1 MGDREFLESEYF
13 LKYKD
18 EIVLQFDT
26 KRKTV
31 QVFNCELIPLSIK
44 NRRDYGMIVSFC
56 SDRMLMTNREYC
68 KEILVSCGIDDQS
81 DINIC
86 ILSRALSFRDN
97 YWICSKYSEETWEK
111 VNLYKNEFSLKIAD
125 VALTGNL
132 QDINQ
137 NDAIGDQIY
146 TGELTSKG
154 IRAKCFV
161 RTSKGIVLIKY
172 EKIKEILSE
181 IIVYYLAKFLNIP
194 CSRYI
199 YSRVNER
206 DCSVCQIKTSESL
219 ELVPYRDMMSFYDT
233 NLMTYNSLPYL
244 KYMQIDPIGFLKM
257 HILDYITLNT
267 DRNRD
272 NFGALVWNGKTHSLY
287 PLFDHDS
294 CFKGKST
301 KGLYFPTGLSYAET
315 LRMIKLDY
323 TYRYNC
329 IRGDIANFQR
339 SMLVQE
345 NIDLFLK
352 YKSYEE
358 YCEMMN
364 RVAELM
370 QP

>member
-1 MGDREFLESEYF
+1 
-13 LKYKD
+13 
-18 EIVLQFDT
+18 
-26 KRKTV
+26 
-31 QVFNCELIPLSIK
+31 
-44 NRRDYGMIVSFC
+44 
-56 SDRMLMTNREYC
+56 
-68 KEILVSCGIDDQS
+68 
-81 DINIC
+81 
-86 ILSRALSFRDN
+86 
-97 YWICSKYSEETWEK
+97 
-111 VNLYKNEFSLKIAD
+111 
-125 VALTGNL
+125 
-132 QDINQ
+132 
-137 NDAIGDQIY
+137 
-146 TGELTSKG
+146 
-154 IRAKCFV
+154 
-161 RTSKGIVLIKY
+161 
-172 EKIKEILSE
+172 
-181 IIVYYLAKFLNIP
+181 
-194 CSRYI
+194 
-199 YSRVNER
+199 
-206 DCSVCQIKTSESL
+206 
-219 ELVPYRDMMSFYDT
+219 
-233 NLMTYNSLPYL
+233 
-244 KYMQIDPIGFLKM
+244 MQIDPIGFLKM

-358 YCEMMN
+358 YGEMMN

>member
-1 MGDREFLESEYF
+1 MGNKEFLEGEYY

-18 EIVLQFDT
+18 EIVLEFDT
-26 KRKTV
+26 VEKTV
-31 QVFNCELIPLSIK
+31 LVYNSELIPLSIK

-56 SDRMLMTNREYC
+56 SDRVLMTNREFC
-68 KEILVSCGIDDQS
+68 KEILVSCGIDNQS

-86 ILSRALSFRDN
+86 ILCRALSFRDN
-97 YWICSKYSEETWEK
+97 YWICWKYSEETWDK
-111 VNLYKNEFSLKIAD
+111 VNLYQNEFSLKIAD
-125 VALTGNL
+125 VALTGDL
-132 QDINQ
+132 QHINFS
-137 NDAIGDQIY
+137 DAIGARIY
-146 TGELTSKG
+146 TGELTGKG

-172 EKIKEILSE
+172 EKIKEIMSE
-181 IIVYYLAKFLNIP
+181 IIVYYLAKFLTIP

-199 YSRVNER
+199 YSKVNGR
-206 DCSVCQIKTSESL
+206 DCSVCQIKTSEAM
-219 ELVPYRDMMSFYDT
+219 ELVPYRDMMSYYNT
-233 NLMTYNSLPYL
+233 ILMTYNSLPYS

-272 NFGALVWNGKTHSLY
+272 NFGLLVLNGTIHSLY

-301 KGLYFPTGLSYAET
+301 KGLYFPTGLSYAESIK
-315 LRMIKLDY
+315 MIKMDY
-323 TYRYNC
+323 IYYYNC
-329 IRGDIANFQR
+329 ICSDIINFQK
-339 SMLVQE
+339 SMMNQE

-358 YCEMMN
+358 YTGMMN
-364 RVAELM
+364 RVGELL
-370 QP
+370 QV